1 MTGDIRE
8 TAIDHV
14 AGEKIATFFSSETKW
29 INQIW
34 KLKEQYPDE
43 VEIRHVNP
51 DGSLIAHI
59 PAEWFKVKPKK
70 KVVMTEAQIAASKAR
85 LEKGGLKR
93 LEMLGDDAHVTEER
107 NNEI

>member
-14 AGEKIATFFSSETKW
+14 AGEKIATFFSSETRW

-43 VEIRHVNP
+43 V
-51 DGSLIAHI
+51 
-59 PAEWFKVKPKK
+59 
-70 KVVMTEAQIAASKAR
+70 
-85 LEKGGLKR
+85 
-93 LEMLGDDAHVTEER
+93 
-107 NNEI
+107 

>member
-43 VEIRHVNP
+43 IRHVNS

-70 KVVMTEAQIAASKAR
+70 KVVMTEEQIAASKAR
-85 LEKGGLKR
+85 LENGRLKR

>member
-85 LEKGGLKR
+85 SLKR
-93 LEMLGDDAHVTEER
+93 QVKKIGDVR
-107 NNEI
+107 R